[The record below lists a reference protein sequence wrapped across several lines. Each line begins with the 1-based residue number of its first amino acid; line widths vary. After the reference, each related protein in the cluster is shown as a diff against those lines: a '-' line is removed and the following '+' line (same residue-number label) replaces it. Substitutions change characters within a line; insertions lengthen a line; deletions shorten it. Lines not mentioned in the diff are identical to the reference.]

1 MTHEITGDFHKLT
14 EKALRRDGTAPIKL
28 IAPGWGSS
36 GYYPA
41 EVLERDGPTLFRAG
55 TKMYWDHPTVSEE
68 MERPEGSLRNLAAVL
83 ISDAR
88 WDGQGVE
95 GPGLYADAKIFE
107 GYQSAVNEMAPHIG
121 VSIRASG
128 RATQGEAE
136 GRRGP
141 IIQALTAAASV
152 DFVTEPGAG
161 GRILQLFEAARPTT
175 VREARNV
182 GEWLESRLHLMFTEI
197 ADYHFGEGKLSREE
211 RIALSSAIGR
221 ALDAFRATVA
231 SEASQLYDRDVWEDA
246 DGVIEATETSP
257 KTSGDNRS
265 LSAEESARANKL
277 SEEETM
283 ELEAVKAKLAEALS
297 QNEMLKADNARLRE
311 SLLLRDAQA
320 IAGAALAEADLPD
333 VTRQRLQRSVAQN
346 PPVVDGKLDEAALR
360 TRITEAVAAETA
372 YLSEAAGWN
381 GSVRGMGGGQAAPQD
396 NRDQVFERM
405 RESFAR
411 LGLSED
417 EIKTAVNGR
426 IG

>member
-1 MTHEITGDFHKLT
+1 MDHKIAGGFHKLI
-14 EKALRRDGTAPIKL
+14 EKALRRDGTAPVKL

-95 GPGLYADAKIFE
+95 GPGLYADAKVFE
-107 GYQSAVNEMAPHIG
+107 VYQSAVNEMGAHIG

-161 GRILQLFEAARPTT
+161 GRILQLFEAARQSAESSTLPT
-175 VREARNV
+175 
-182 GEWLESRLHLMFTEI
+182 
-197 ADYHFGEGKLSREE
+197 
-211 RIALSSAIGR
+211 
-221 ALDAFRATVA
+221 
-231 SEASQLYDRDVWEDA
+231 
-246 DGVIEATETSP
+246 
-257 KTSGDNRS
+257 DNGS
-265 LSAEESARANKL
+265 LSAEESERANKL

-283 ELEAVKAKLAEALS
+283 ELEAVKVKLAEALS
-297 QNEMLKADNARLRE
+297 QNEMLQADNARLRE
-311 SLLLRDAQA
+311 SMLLRDAQA

-396 NRDQVFERM
+396 NSEQVALRM

-411 LGLSED
+411 LGLSEE

>member
-1 MTHEITGDFHKLT
+1 MKHNITGDFHKLT
-14 EKALRRDGTAPIKL
+14 EKALRRDGTAPVKL

-55 TKMYWDHPTVSEE
+55 TKMYWDHPTVTEE

-83 ISDAR
+83 VSDAR
-88 WDGQGVE
+88 WDGQGPE
-95 GPGLYADAKIFE
+95 GPGLYADAKVFE
-107 GYQSAVNEMAPHIG
+107 GYQQAVNEMAPHIG

-128 RATQGEAE
+128 RAAQGEAE

-161 GRILQLFEAARPTT
+161 GKIVQMFEAARSQS

-197 ADYHFGEGKLSREE
+197 ADHHFGEGKLSRDE
-211 RIALSSAIGR
+211 RIALSSAIGA

-231 SEASQLYDRDVWEDA
+231 SEAAQLYNRDVWQDA
-246 DGVIEATETSP
+246 DGVIEATETS
-257 KTSGDNRS
+257 TDNEP
-265 LSAEESARANKL
+265 LPAEESARESNQTQ
-277 SEEETM
+277 EETM
-283 ELEAVKAKLAEALS
+283 ELEELKAQLAEANGKIEALT
-297 QNEMLKADNARLRE
+297 ADNARLAE
-311 SLLLRDAQA
+311 TLLLRDAQA
-320 IAGAALAEADLPD
+320 IAAAVLAEADLPD
-333 VTRQRLQRSVAQN
+333 VTRQRMQRTVAVN

-360 TRITEAVAAETA
+360 TRVQEAVTAETA

-381 GSVRGMGGGQAAPQD
+381 GRIKGMGGGQAAPAMD
-396 NRDQVFERM
+396 NEQLTQRM
-405 RESFAR
+405 TESFRR

-417 EIKTAVNGR
+417 EVTTAVNGR
-426 IG
+426 IV